1 MSKKSVKDMNNLEKL
16 HNSLSAKTVRST
28 IKSCIIFGLICQL
41 VALTFFA
48 VSITKQYI
56 SVATS
61 TANQAKLS
69 TTNGADAVG
78 FSKSIMSV
86 YNSLNE
92 DERQKMGT
100 EEYRSYFNEADIQA
114 KGNYD
119 DLFNILNRIRQYS
132 DVFDVYIAMYDV
144 ENQRVI
150 NMVDTD
156 ENIETRLYPGEWEPA
171 NRDGMLKLLDY
182 DKNEPLYYIEY
193 TKKYGLLCTVGVP
206 ILDDA
211 NRLCSFMQVDISI
224 ESILHAMLDFSLR
237 LTVAFIIVT
246 ISLAWLQTKHIKKA
260 LISPINQIAQA
271 SQDYVKDRHNNVSNS
286 EHFSNLNIQT
296 GDEIE
301 NLCLAMADMEIELSE
316 YEKNLTKITAEKE
329 RIGTELT
336 LATAIQASMLPHIFP
351 PFPDRKEFDI
361 FASMEPARE
370 VGGDFYDFFLIDED
384 HLCTLIADVS
394 GKGIPAALF
403 MMISKTI
410 LQSCAMLGR
419 SVADILAKTNEALC
433 SNNQVE
439 MFVTVWVGVLEIST
453 GKMVAANAGHE
464 YPIIKH
470 ADGNFEM
477 LKDRHGFVIGGMP
490 ETKYHEYTID
500 FKPGDKLFIYTD
512 GITEATNA
520 EMKMFGNERLLTAL
534 NQSEDTS
541 VKGLITNVR
550 SAIGD
555 FVKDA
560 EQFDDLTM
568 LCLEYN
574 GNCL

>member
-86 YNSLNE
+86 YNSLSE
-92 DERQKMGT
+92 DERQKIGT
-100 EEYRSYFNEADIQA
+100 EEYRSYFNEADIHA

>member
-1 MSKKSVKDMNNLEKL
+1 MSKKSIKDMNNLEKL

-86 YNSLNE
+86 YNSLSE

-100 EEYRSYFNEADIQA
+100 EEYRSYFNEADIHA

-150 NMVDTD
+150 YMVDTD

-271 SQDYVKDRHNNVSNS
+271 SQDYVKDRHNNVSNT

-534 NQSEDTS
+534 NQSTDTS

-550 SAIGD
+550 AAIVD

>member
-86 YNSLNE
+86 YNSLSE

-100 EEYRSYFNEADIQA
+100 EEYRSYFNEADIHA

-150 NMVDTD
+150 YMVDTD

-271 SQDYVKDRHNNVSNS
+271 SQDYVKDRHNNVSNTK
-286 EHFSNLNIQT
+286 HFSNLNIQT

-490 ETKYHEYTID
+490 ETKYHEYTIE

>member
-1 MSKKSVKDMNNLEKL
+1 MSKKSVKDMNNKERLR
-16 HNSLSAKTVRST
+16 NSISAKTVRST
-28 IKSCIIFGLICQL
+28 VKSCIIFGIICQL
-41 VALTFFA
+41 IALTFFA
-48 VSITKQYI
+48 VSFTKQYI
-56 SVATS
+56 SVATVA
-61 TANQAKLS
+61 ANQAKMS
-69 TTNGADAVG
+69 ATHGADAVG
-78 FSKSIMSV
+78 FSKNVMSV
-86 YNSLNE
+86 YNSLSE
-92 DERQKMGT
+92 EERQKMGT
-100 EEYRSYFNEADIQA
+100 EEYRSYFEDADIHA

-119 DLFNILNRIRQYS
+119 DLFNILSRIREYN
-132 DVFDVYIAMYDV
+132 DVFDVYIAMYDIDH
-144 ENQRVI
+144 QRVI
-150 NMVDTD
+150 YMVDTD
-156 ENIETRLYPGEWEPA
+156 ENTETRLYPGEWENA
-171 NRDGMLKLLDY
+171 NKDGMLKLLDY
-182 DKNEPLYYIEY
+182 DREGPLYYIEY

-206 ILDDA
+206 ILDDSDK
-211 NRLCSFMQVDISI
+211 LCSFMQVDISI
-224 ESILHAMLDFSLR
+224 ESILFGMVDFFLR
-237 LTVAFIIVT
+237 LTVTIIIVT
-246 ISLAWLQTKHIKKA
+246 ILLAWLQTKHIKKA
-260 LISPINQIAQA
+260 LIQPINQIAQA
-271 SQDYVKDRHNNVSNS
+271 SQDYVKDRHNNVENID
-286 EHFSNLNIQT
+286 HFSKLNIHT

-301 NLCLAMADMEIELSE
+301 NLCLAMTDMETELSE
-316 YEKNLTKITAEKE
+316 YEVNLTRITAEKE
-329 RIGTELT
+329 RIGTELA

-361 FASMEPARE
+361 YASMEPARE

-419 SVADILAKTNEALC
+419 SVAEILEKTNEALC
-433 SNNQVE
+433 TNNQVE
-439 MFVTVWVGVLEIST
+439 MFVTVWLGVLEIST
-453 GKMVAANAGHE
+453 GKMIAANAGHE

-470 ADGNFEM
+470 ADGNFEL

-490 ETKYHEYTID
+490 ETKYHEYSID

-512 GITEATNA
+512 GITEATDKD
-520 EMKMFGNERLLTAL
+520 MKMFGNDRLLTAL

-555 FVKDA
+555 FVQDA

>member
-1 MSKKSVKDMNNLEKL
+1 MNKKSVKDMNNLEKL

-86 YNSLNE
+86 YNSLSE

-100 EEYRSYFNEADIQA
+100 EEYRSYFNEADIHA

-150 NMVDTD
+150 YMVDTD

-193 TKKYGLLCTVGVP
+193 TKKYGLLCTVGAP

-224 ESILHAMLDFSLR
+224 ESILLAMLDFSLR

-260 LISPINQIAQA
+260 LIFPINQIAQA
-271 SQDYVKDRHNNVSNS
+271 SQDYVKDRHNNVSNT

-453 GKMVAANAGHE
+453 GKMVAAKAGHE

-520 EMKMFGNERLLTAL
+520 DMKMFGNERLLTAL

-550 SAIGD
+550 AAIGD